1 MGKTDGAG
9 KRPSRR
15 NGNPGR
21 IHGTIAHDLGVAIV
35 SGQYKPGEILPNEI
49 DFSERLKVS
58 RSAYR
63 EAIRI
68 LSAKGMVESRPKTG
82 TRVTEPGNW
91 NLLDPDVL
99 AWYFATEPDP
109 ALIDGLFELRMIVEP
124 AAAALAA
131 ERRKPAHLTR
141 MREALMEM
149 ERCGVDNEDGRDAD
163 RTFHD
168 TVLEATGNM
177 PLMSLA
183 STIGAGVRWTTIYK
197 ARKDELPRDPMPD
210 HWKVFDAIAAGGPD
224 EARDAMTE
232 LVGAALRDTARALR
246 RETPDNSAPDTAANG

>member
-1 MGKTDGAG
+1 MGKTERPAT
-9 KRPSRR
+9 RPSRR
-15 NGNPGR
+15 SGNPAR

-35 SGQYKPGEILPNEI
+35 SGQYEPGEVLPNEI

-63 EAIRI
+63 EAVRI
-68 LSAKGMVESRPKTG
+68 LSAKGLVESRPKTG
-82 TRVTEPGNW
+82 TRVTEPRKW

-109 ALIDGLFELRMIVEP
+109 ELIRGLFELRLIVEP

-131 ERRKPAHLTR
+131 ERRKPSQLTV

-149 ERCGVDNEDGRDAD
+149 ERCGVDNEEGRSAD
-163 RTFHD
+163 RAFHD
-168 TVLEATGNM
+168 AVLEATGNM

-210 HWKVFDAIAAGGPD
+210 HWKVFDAIAAGGP
-224 EARDAMTE
+224 EAAHAAMTE
-232 LVGAALRDTARALR
+232 LVAAAMRDTARA
-246 RETPDNSAPDTAANG
+246 RERAPAEAKSAG

>member
-1 MGKTDGAG
+1 MAKTSGSDTQ
-9 KRPSRR
+9 SRR
-15 NGNPGR
+15 RSGNPAR

-35 SGQYKPGEILPNEI
+35 SGQYLPGEILPNEI

-63 EAIRI
+63 EAVRI
-68 LSAKGMVESRPKTG
+68 LSAKGLVESRPKTG
-82 TRVTEPGNW
+82 TRVTDERNW

-99 AWYFATEPDP
+99 AWYFAGEPDP
-109 ALIDGLFELRMIVEP
+109 KLAHGLFELRLIVEP

-131 ERRKPAHLTR
+131 ERRKPSHLTI

-149 ERCGVDNEDGRDAD
+149 ERCGLDNEDGRNAD
-163 RTFHD
+163 RAFHD
-168 TVLEATGNM
+168 AVLEATGNM

-183 STIGAGVRWTTIYK
+183 STIGAGVRLTTVYK

-210 HWKVFDAIAAGGPD
+210 HWKVFDAIAAGGPE
-224 EARDAMTE
+224 EARAAMTE
-232 LVGAALRDTARALR
+232 LVSAALRDTARALER
-246 RETPDNSAPDTAANG
+246 GEKTATV